1 MRILEISSTEAGA
14 AFAGKLFARWGHE
27 VIRAELPSRSPSW
40 EPERLYLH
48 GGKRRIE
55 VDYRTEDGRAY
66 LDRLAATCEIVVTDA
81 LAADV
86 REHRLLELGVSE
98 DGGPAARI
106 SITPFG
112 LTGPYAD
119 LPATEATLLAM
130 AGHTFLMGD
139 PDREPLTLPGHYG
152 SYQAGSLAY
161 VAGLASALAP
171 QVAGSR
177 AVEISVLEVLL
188 GLHQYTEVRYYHGGR
203 IRSRHGNRVEHA
215 AGTML
220 PVKDG
225 WIGFSLLQNFW
236 EPFAM
241 MIGRADLVEGD
252 KMSTNEGRLA
262 NRDEF
267 EAMVSAALS
276 DRSKFDLFRDAQ
288 EVWRVALGYTATLA
302 DCFEDPHLQER
313 QFWRPLAGHTG
324 ADGAPLVVPGSPFRF
339 VGLDRPEERAPSDV
353 EPATESLIATG
364 GARRWPR
371 RTPDGS
377 AARPLEG
384 VRILDMTQVW
394 AGPLSARLLADLG
407 AEVICIEPASA
418 RGAAKVPPNS
428 VAYVDGGQQEDPWNF
443 AALFNKLHRNRKS
456 LCLDL
461 KSPRGK
467 ELFLDLVRESDVVM
481 ENFSAR
487 AMTRL
492 GLAYDTLREAN
503 PRIVYASL
511 PAFGQHGPYGQY
523 VGYGPGIEPM
533 IGLAAIMGY
542 EGDEPRISGTTI
554 TDAMGGVA
562 GAAGVLTALERREVT
577 GEGAWVDLSQHEA
590 GMALF
595 GEYFIE
601 RQLTGQEPERLLNAH
616 HAYAPYGIYHCSPNE
631 NGDDNW
637 ISLAARTDEEWR
649 ALCALTRRG
658 WDADPRFATTEAR
671 LQHRADL
678 DAALGEWTRDHGH
691 LALAEELRRAGVPA
705 SAVLRVDEYLQ
716 EPGIL
721 ARGYYA
727 DLRHPHTGQQ
737 QYDGG
742 AWVFDGDR
750 GYDSWLPAPTLGE
763 HNAEVLTS
771 ILGLSED
778 DVAEL
783 AATGVIGDRPPA

>member
-1 MRILEISSTEAGA
+1 MRILEISSAEAGA

-27 VIRAELPSRSPSW
+27 VIRAELPDREPPW
-40 EPERLYLH
+40 ESEVIYLH
-48 GGKRRIE
+48 GGKQRIAA
-55 VDYRTEDGRAY
+55 DYRTDDGRAY
-66 LDRLAATCEIVVTDA
+66 LDRLAAGCDIVVTDV

-86 REHRLLELGVSE
+86 REHRLLELGMTE
-98 DGGPAARI
+98 EGGPAARI
-106 SITPFG
+106 AITPFG

-119 LPATEATLLAM
+119 LPATEATLLAL

-139 PDREPLTLPGHYG
+139 PDREPLSMPGHYG

-171 QVAGSR
+171 QTPGSR
-177 AVEISVLEVLL
+177 EVDISILEVLV
-188 GLHQYTEVRYYHGGR
+188 GLHQYTDVRYYYGDR

-241 MIGRADLVEGD
+241 MIGRPDLIEGD
-252 KMSTNEGRLA
+252 RMSTNEGRLA

-267 EAMVSAALS
+267 EAMVIEALGN
-276 DRSKFDLFRDAQ
+276 KPKYELFREAQ
-288 EVWRVALGYTATLA
+288 ETWRVALGYTATLQ
-302 DCFEDPHLQER
+302 DCLDDPHLQER
-313 QFWRPLAGHTG
+313 DFWRPLPGYMAK
-324 ADGAPLVVPGSPFRF
+324 DGTPFVVPGSPFRF
-339 VGLDRPEERAPSDV
+339 VGVDRPAERPPAAV
-353 EPATESLIATG
+353 EPASESLLATG
-364 GARRWPR
+364 GAPR
-371 RTPDGS
+371 RPRRSPDGS

-394 AGPLSARLLADLG
+394 AGPLSARLLGDLG
-407 AEVICIEPASA
+407 AEVILVEPATA
-418 RGAAKVPPNS
+418 RGPSKVPPGS
-428 VAYVDGGQQEDPWNF
+428 VAYVNGGQMPDPWNY

-461 KSPRGK
+461 KAEGAR

-492 GLAYDTLREAN
+492 GLSYDTLREVN
-503 PRIVYASL
+503 PRIIYASL

-562 GAAGVLTALERREVT
+562 GAAGILTALERREVT

-595 GEYFIE
+595 GEYFVE
-601 RQLTGQEPERLLNAH
+601 RQLTGEEPQRLINAH
-616 HAYAPYGIYHCSPNE
+616 RAHAPHGIYPCE
-631 NGDDNW
+631 GTDNW
-637 ISLAARTDEEWR
+637 ISLAARTDAEWA
-649 ALCALTRRG
+649 ALCRAAGRR
-658 WDADPRFATTEAR
+658 WESDARFATAEAR
-671 LQHRADL
+671 REHRAAL
-678 DAALGEWTRDHGH
+678 DAAIADWTRGHGH
-691 LALAEELRRAGVPA
+691 IALADELRWGGVPA
-705 SAVLRVDEYLQ
+705 GAVLRVNEYLE
-716 EPGIL
+716 EPGLL

-727 DLRHPHTGQQ
+727 ALLHHQTGRQQ
-737 QYDGG
+737 FDGG
-742 AWVFDGDR
+742 SWVFDGDR
-750 GYDSWLPAPTLGE
+750 GYDRWLAGPTLGE
-763 HNAEVLTS
+763 HNSAVLS
-771 ILGLSED
+771 GILGLSEAQIAD
-778 DVAEL
+778 L
-783 AATGVIGDRPPA
+783 AARGVIRDRPPV